1 MDLLID
7 GYNLLHQSP
16 SMNIDRGPG
25 WTTRARRRLMH
36 WLSLHLPK
44 PVQEESLVVF
54 DAPKPGVKLDPEQ
67 ELAELA
73 LAADGSKSLITVRF
87 AVGYEE
93 ADHLLIE
100 LIARHSHPR
109 KLLVVSSDRAIRT
122 AAQRRRA
129 HDWGSQEW
137 IDALLAHRPEALPP
151 RHRNA
156 QMTVASEPSADDP
169 GKPSSNDNS
178 FNWFG
183 WFGLQSTPTPTPTP
197 TPTSIPSH
205 PPTPAPP
212 RASTPPPAATRPPI
226 KDQEPKTKTPSGL
239 SVDARPC
246 EPSPI
251 AVPRRGGSNR
261 PRKPPNLPPGWDPR
275 DLLDP

>member
-36 WLSLHLPK
+36 WLSQHLPK
-44 PVQEESLVVF
+44 PVQQDALVVF

-67 ELAELA
+67 ELADLS
-73 LAADGSKSLITVRF
+73 LTPDGSKSLIAVRF
-87 AVGYEE
+87 SVGYEE
-93 ADHLLIE
+93 ADQLLIE

-137 IDALLAHRPEALPP
+137 IDALLARRPEALPP
-151 RHRNA
+151 RHRNE
-156 QMTVASEPSADDP
+156 QMTVASEPSPDDP
-169 GKPSSNDNS
+169 DKPAPNDSS

-183 WFGLQSTPTPTPTP
+183 WFGLRSIPNSSSTQPHPPAPAPTPK
-197 TPTSIPSH
+197 PSRS
-205 PPTPAPP
+205 PKPSP
-212 RASTPPPAATRPPI
+212 SLEPPI
-226 KDQEPKTKTPSGL
+226 EGREPKAESPSG
-239 SVDARPC
+239 SSDPVRPAD
-246 EPSPI
+246 PVPI
-251 AVPRRGGSNR
+251 TVPRRRGSNR
-261 PRKPPNLPPGWDPR
+261 PRKPPNLPPDWDPH
-275 DLLDP
+275 DLLGP

>member
-36 WLSLHLPK
+36 WLSQHLPK

-67 ELAELA
+67 ELVELS
-73 LAADGSKSLITVRF
+73 LAADGSKSLIAVRF

-93 ADHLLIE
+93 ADQLLIE

-137 IDALLAHRPEALPP
+137 IDALLAHRQDALPP
-151 RHRNA
+151 RHRNTQTTA
-156 QMTVASEPSADDP
+156 ICEPTADDP
-169 GKPSSNDNS
+169 GKPSPNDSS

-183 WFGLQSTPTPTPTP
+183 WFGLQSTPTPAPTP
-197 TPTSIPSH
+197 IAAPA
-205 PPTPAPP
+205 PTPIPAPAP
-212 RASTPPPAATRPPI
+212 KLKTTPASSPSLQR
-226 KDQEPKTKTPSGL
+226 KDREPKAKKPSD
-239 SVDARPC
+239 SSDHARPC
-246 EPSPI
+246 ERSPI

-261 PRKPPNLPPGWDPR
+261 PRKPPNLPPDWDPL